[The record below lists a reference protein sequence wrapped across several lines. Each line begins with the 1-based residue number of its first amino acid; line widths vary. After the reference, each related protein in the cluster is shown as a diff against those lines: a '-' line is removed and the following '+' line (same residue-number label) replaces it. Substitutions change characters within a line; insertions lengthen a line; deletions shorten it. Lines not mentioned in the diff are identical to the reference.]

1 MKQDYFLT
9 QYKRK
14 TQNVFKDIN
23 IRSETVKLLEETIG
37 SMPFDISLSD
47 IYIFFFAM
55 FPQARETK
63 AKINKW
69 SYIKLRCFCTAK
81 ETMNK
86 WKAAHFQNRR
96 ICL

>member
-47 IYIFFFAM
+47 IYIFFFCYVSSGIA
-55 FPQARETK
+55 
-63 AKINKW
+63 
-69 SYIKLRCFCTAK
+69 KLRIRQILQDIMTWFLQEVNGK
-81 ETMNK
+81 EFLK
-86 WKAAHFQNRR
+86 D
-96 ICL
+96 